1 MKYVWENLNVVNY
14 YDVITYY
21 HDSKVLVN
29 NVIEV
34 RVELTAKLY
43 PLRCNFTQVYAH
55 IYISIWHINYAAIE
69 SSGNIIL
76 PFFRVWSK
84 RLVETNIEFF
94 FFSIL
99 VIH

>member
-1 MKYVWENLNVVNY
+1 MKYVWEDLYVVNY
-14 YDVITYY
+14 YDGITYY
-21 HDSKVLVN
+21 HDSKVLVS

-43 PLRCNFTQVYAH
+43 PLRCNFAPSICAH
-55 IYISIWHINYAAIE
+55 MHLYLTAYYAAIE

-76 PFFRVWSK
+76 PFFCVWSR

-94 FFSIL
+94 FFSTL
-99 VIH
+99 VIR